1 MERSRPL
8 FLNQIKS
15 LLARDMF
22 DNVAFWRVAN
32 EMNDSYKKAVQVMH
46 SDKFEI
52 LKPNKKELRKMEK
65 EQKKKPKG
73 ANE

>member
-1 MERSRPL
+1 MNSSKPL

-15 LLARDMF
+15 LLARDLF

-52 LKPNKKELRKMEK
+52 LKPNKKEMRKMEK
-65 EQKKKPKG
+65 DQRKKTKV
-73 ANE
+73 NE